1 MWVEWRVASSGVD
14 GVWTRAALL
23 ERAAALATRGERAI
37 LGITGAPGAG
47 KSTLAQWL
55 ADELGDDAVLVP
67 MDGFHLANEVLIALG
82 RRDRKGAP
90 DTFDAAGYVAML
102 ERLRSQDDEVVYAPR
117 FDREIEESIGSA
129 IPVARSVRLVVTEG
143 NYLLLAQDPWSRIR
157 SLLDEAWFLMP
168 ADAVRHERLIARHMA
183 FGKTEEEARAWS
195 MGSDERNAVVIRAT
209 ADVADLVIDLT

>member
-1 MWVEWRVASSGVD
+1 MNEAWS
-14 GVWTRAALL
+14 RAALL
-23 ERAAALATRGERAI
+23 ERAAALASRGERAI

-55 ADELGDDAVLVP
+55 VDELGDDAVLVP
-67 MDGFHLANEVLIALG
+67 MDGFHLANEVLIGLG

-90 DTFDAAGYVAML
+90 DTFDAAGYVALL
-102 ERLRSQDDEVVYAPR
+102 ERLRAQDDDVVYAPR

-157 SLLDEAWFLMP
+157 SLLDDAWFLMP
-168 ADAVRHERLIARHMA
+168 ADVVRHERLIARHMA
-183 FGKTEEEARAWS
+183 FGKSEEDARAWS
-195 MGSDERNAVVIRAT
+195 MGSDERNAEVIRAT
-209 ADVADLVIDLT
+209 MDAADLVIDLT

>member
-1 MWVEWRVASSGVD
+1 M
-14 GVWTRAALL
+14 
-23 ERAAALATRGERAI
+23 
-37 LGITGAPGAG
+37 LGIAGAPGAG

-55 ADELGDDAVLVP
+55 VDELGDDAVLVP
-67 MDGFHLANEVLIALG
+67 MDGFHLANEVLVALG

-129 IPVARSVRLVVTEG
+129 VPVARSVRLVVTEG

-157 SLLDEAWFLMP
+157 GLLDEAWFLMP
-168 ADAVRHERLIARHMA
+168 SDAVRHERLIARHMA
-183 FGKTEEEARAWS
+183 FGKTEEDARAWS
-195 MGSDERNAVVIRAT
+195 MGSDERNAVLIRAT
-209 ADVADLVIDLT
+209 AEVADLVIDLT